1 MAALVA
7 RAIRRRHAGRY
18 ILGITGPPGAGK
30 STLAR
35 RVAAACGAVVVG
47 MDGFHLANAQLRR
60 LGRKDRKGAA
70 DTFDVEGFATLL
82 RRLRAA
88 GGPTVYAPVFDR
100 SIEEAVAGAIAVEGD
115 ATLVI
120 TEGNYLLVD
129 QSPWDRIRPLLDE
142 VWYCD
147 VDDDERTR
155 RLLARHQKFGKSPA
169 DAYRFAT
176 GSDAANADLIA
187 TTKHRAD
194 LVVELPLTGA
204 ASGEAARPPQ
214 GT

>member
-115 ATLVI
+115 
-120 TEGNYLLVD
+120 
-129 QSPWDRIRPLLDE
+129 E